1 MDVTSDESSTACF
14 ACCSSPPHVLPIK
27 LLLLLWSPGICW
39 ANLLSTTGAL
49 YVLCA
54 HNTYNKQTNKQTQQ
68 TMSTTCSARCS
79 SPPQSSCLASLTST
93 FSVAPRFRFCIP
105 SFVLNCCY
113 IIGATHRMQ
122 SHMPTQ
128 LEKQLLASQCWNVS
142 THSIACPDMEIVHPF
157 NGHAHI
163 SCGHLRQ
170 PWTRQR

>member
-1 MDVTSDESSTACF
+1 MCTQCTQLLQNTQQTNKQTTILIARF

-27 LLLLLWSPGICW
+27 LLLLLWSPGICFPTCYQRQELFTCCVHTIH
-39 ANLLSTTGAL
+39 ATHA
-49 YVLCA
+49 
-54 HNTYNKQTNKQTQQ
+54 TNKQTQQ

-122 SHMPTQ
+122 SARATKQKNNEELVPT
-128 LEKQLLASQCWNVS
+128 K
-142 THSIACPDMEIVHPF
+142 T
-157 NGHAHI
+157 
-163 SCGHLRQ
+163 
-170 PWTRQR
+170 